1 MLVAGGVMRRL
12 GEKRRFGLLP
22 LALIVAIA
30 VGATALAAKPNKD
43 PVVVEAGNLKITVD
57 GGFSPEALPKSKPAP
72 IALSLSGKLET
83 KDGKHPPAL
92 QTAEIEGDKHV
103 ALDVKGVPLCKSSG
117 LQSTDT
123 SQAMVECGD
132 ALVGQ
137 GWAEAE
143 IEFPEQP
150 PIPVRSKLLV
160 INGGFR
166 GGVTTFFIHAF
177 ITIPT
182 PAAIVTTV
190 KVKKIH
196 KGRYG
201 LEAIATIPKIAGG
214 SGSLTSFSLR
224 IKPGILTATCPDGHL
239 NARGSAFFSD
249 GTRIQAEV
257 ARPCTPKG

>member
-1 MLVAGGVMRRL
+1 M
-12 GEKRRFGLLP
+12 P

-30 VGATALAAKPNKD
+30 VAATALAAKPNKD

-72 IALSLSGKLET
+72 ISFFVSGKLET
-83 KDGKHPPAL
+83 KDGEHPPAL
-92 QTAEIEGDKHV
+92 RTVELEGDKHV
-103 ALDVKGVPLCKSSG
+103 ALDVKGIPVCKSG
-117 LQSTDT
+117 ELQSTDT
-123 SQAMVECGD
+123 AQARAACGD
-132 ALVGQ
+132 TLVGQ
-137 GWAEAE
+137 GKAEAE
-143 IEFPEQP
+143 IKFAEQP
-150 PIPVRSKLLV
+150 PIPVRSELLV
-160 INGGFR
+160 LNGGFR

-177 ITIPT
+177 ITVPT

-239 NARGSAFFSD
+239 NARGAAFFSD

>member
-1 MLVAGGVMRRL
+1 L
-12 GEKRRFGLLP
+12 FP

-57 GGFSPEALPKSKPAP
+57 GGFAPEALPKSKPAP
-72 IALSLSGKLET
+72 IVFFVSGKLET
-83 KDGKHPPAL
+83 KDGAHPPAL
-92 QTAEIEGDKHV
+92 TTVELEGDKHV
-103 ALDVKGVPLCKSSG
+103 AIDVKGVPLCKSNG

-123 SQAMVECGD
+123 SQALTECGD
-132 ALVGQ
+132 ALVGG

-143 IEFPEQP
+143 IQFPEQP

-160 INGGFR
+160 INGGFK
-166 GGVTTFFIHAF
+166 GGITNLFIHAF

-182 PAAIVTTV
+182 PAAIITTV
-190 KVKKIH
+190 KVKRVH

-214 SGSLTSFSLR
+214 SGSLTRFSLK

-239 NARGSAFFSD
+239 NARGAALFSD
-249 GTRIQAEV
+249 GTRIKAEV